1 MYMRLAFAV
10 AAHLRS
16 DILIVDE
23 VLAVGDQEF
32 QRRCLGKMRDV
43 AVDGRTV
50 LLVSHNMAAVASLCA
65 RGVVL
70 RNGRVAYAGAVKEAI
85 AAYTQHDAA
94 VVVANLRERHDRT
107 GKGEI
112 RSTSVMIA
120 GPDGKPTRSVGINEP
135 FDVIVSYDARIPLH
149 QVDVSVI
156 IELMDGTRIAT
167 LDSGFK
173 NQSFSIAKGTGQLA
187 CHVPGLPL
195 RPDISMRCGLWA
207 RDGRKRI

>member
-1 MYMRLAFAV
+1 V
-10 AAHLRS
+10 
-16 DILIVDE
+16 
-23 VLAVGDQEF
+23 
-32 QRRCLGKMRDV
+32 
-43 AVDGRTV
+43 
-50 LLVSHNMAAVASLCA
+50 N
-65 RGVVL
+65 
-70 RNGRVAYAGAVKEAI
+70 EAI

-195 RPDISMRCGLWA
+195 RPDTYSVDVFLTGNHAFYDLVENAMSFDVAA
-207 RDGRKRI
+207 RDVYGTGRLPQHNQGTLVADYDWRKAGLLAAAKAV